1 MPTTFE
7 PIATT
12 TLGTATSNITF
23 STIPATYTD
32 LRLIFTG
39 TITTAGP
46 DLTFRINGDTGTNY
60 SWTALF
66 GSGTSAGS
74 NRATSSTNIPIT
86 PNSGF
91 SATVPMFASIDIFS
105 YAGSTNKTILIS
117 NNNDRNGSGYVER
130 IVGLWR
136 STSAITSVSVQVTN
150 TLTAGTTAT
159 LFGIKAA

>member
-1 MPTTFE
+1 MPATYE

-12 TLGTATSNITF
+12 TLGSAAANITF
-23 STIPATYTD
+23 SSIANTYTD
-32 LRLIFTG
+32 LRLVFTG

-46 DLTFRINGDTGTNY
+46 DLTFRINDDTGTNY

-74 NRATSSTNIPIT
+74 NRATGSTNIPIT
-86 PNSGF
+86 PNSGI
-91 SATVPMFASIDIFS
+91 STTVPMFASIDIFS

-117 NNNDRNGSGYVER
+117 NSNDRNGSGYVEQV
-130 IVGLWR
+130 VGLWR